1 MARGLSR
8 LFSFSHFS
16 VFFLLLLALLISV
29 WFARYLPLE
38 GFISYQQNV
47 TGLSSVTVPPYTTT
61 RNIIKLYDSVYYDS
75 QTGAVLELFGKGG
88 DTATTDTTGASL
100 TNMVLMPRDTPTVV
114 EYDVVPG
121 NTFRQNVVEPHYIQS
136 PLSSVNLSWIFP
148 LPGSVSTLPYNY
160 QVAYFA
166 WKTET
171 VIFIYDIVQEKLV
184 GVLPFLLNSSSKL
197 ITTGLAFNNTYVA
210 DADPHNGSYI
220 NVMPQYTAHLSGY
233 SAGSAAAAPV
243 TQLYQIAANI
253 WFDTANGVLVVGKPG
268 LSDVVVETGASFTLN
283 KASNTVSTCYFTM
296 DEVGHNVIMTVPMSN
311 KRTMV
316 CVMYKE
322 VPVMGCTEAGKCNNN
337 NGLAIRKVVR
347 FDPSLP
353 GGVDGETKQGAS
365 TPGPMAP
372 VTTPGPDRNEYILK
386 TQIVPPVCPAC
397 PSCTCNGGAT
407 PCASCQTGGSGSGNN
422 SLASL
427 IASSYTVNQGPGWG
441 NGNGGYGGYGYGG
454 QGPIS
459 STLIGAE
466 NTVGDVVDTAVAG
479 TTLLGLGAIGGVN
492 QLASD
497 ILAVPKAV
505 VPAVVGDVAGVANKA
520 IGGAESIVNNT
531 VDDLTGQKGRVG
543 GSDRG
548 GPVKGGAE
556 PAPAA
561 QEESTVD
568 NEPEEEEEPT
578 PSGPKRARAACDDK
592 AIPGAYGMA
601 PGPGLNNYYGALA
614 GRPSSNF
621 MPVTADFSKF
631 GR

>member
-38 GFISYQQNV
+38 GFINYQQNM
-47 TGLSSVTVPPYTTT
+47 GQLSSVTVPPYTTT

-88 DTATTDTTGASL
+88 DTATTDTTGSSL

-148 LPGSVSTLPYNY
+148 LPGSVLTLPYNY

-197 ITTGLAFNNTYVA
+197 ITTGLTFNNTYVA

-233 SAGSAAAAPV
+233 SAAAAPV

-283 KASNTVSTCYFTM
+283 KASNRISACYFTM
-296 DEVGHNVIMTVPMSN
+296 DEVGHNVIMMVPMSN

-316 CVMYKE
+316 CVIYKE
-322 VPVMGCTEAGKCNNN
+322 MPVMGCTEAGKCNNN
-337 NGLAIRKVVR
+337 NTLAIRKVVR

-353 GGVDGETKQGAS
+353 GGVDGETKQGAF
-365 TPGPMAP
+365 PPDPMAP
-372 VTTPGPDRNEYILK
+372 VTTPGPNSNEYILK

-407 PCASCQTGGSGSGNN
+407 PCASCQAGTSGSGNN

-427 IASSYTVNQGPGWG
+427 IASSYTVNRGPGSGGWG
-441 NGNGGYGGYGYGG
+441 SGYGWNGGYGGP
-454 QGPIS
+454 GPIS
-459 STLIGAE
+459 SVIIGAE
-466 NTVGDVVDTAVAG
+466 NTVGDVVDTAVVG
-479 TTLLGLGAIGGVN
+479 TTLLGLGAISGVN

-497 ILAVPKAV
+497 VLDVPKEV
-505 VPAVVGDVAGVANKA
+505 IPAVVGDVAGVANKA
-520 IGGAESIVNNT
+520 IGGAESIINNT

-548 GPVKGGAE
+548 GRGQGGAE
-556 PAPAA
+556 PAPAN
-561 QEESTVD
+561 QED
-568 NEPEEEEEPT
+568 NEAEPEEEEEPT

-592 AIPGAYGMA
+592 GIPGAYGMA